1 MRHIEIP
8 REEDAPDAF
17 KYWKR
22 RHPGAK
28 YYRFKDARVKRV
40 LKDSLIARQKFL
52 CCYCES
58 RIDGENSHIEHIEPQ
73 MGGLSE
79 RSMDYSNMAASCIRD
94 PKKNE
99 PDFIPRTFEELVGST
114 LHCGHARGC
123 NRVVSPYDERCER
136 FFEYSFSGRVS
147 VSRALSD
154 PDEIALAEDSIEYLR
169 LNVPSLVLL
178 RRIAMFEAVKM
189 LGDGILA
196 DAVLGESGGKLPPFY
211 SAAKTAVEK
220 ARGAA
225 KPAAQEELSEQFA

>member
-1 MRHIEIP
+1 MRHIEKP

-22 RHPGAK
+22 RRPNSK

-79 RSMDYSNMAASCIRD
+79 HSMDYSNMAASCIRD

-99 PDFIPRTFEELVGST
+99 PDFVPRTFDELVGST

-123 NRVVSPYDERCER
+123 NRVVSPYDRRCER

-147 VSRALSD
+147 VSRDLAD
-154 PDEIALAEDSIEYLR
+154 PGEIALAEDSIEYLR

-189 LGDGILA
+189 LREGVPPE
-196 DAVLGESGGKLPPFY
+196 AVLRESHGKLPPFY

-220 ARGAA
+220 ALGAA
-225 KPAAQEELSEQFA
+225 GPGKVPEQFA